1 MYLLFTAN
9 SIYLFIC
16 LFVYLFIYF
25 CGYNNKLAS
34 GTPGMCSK
42 GFQGGEQEVMNKQKT
57 CATGIDEH
65 LPYSQLSATG
75 IDEHLPYSQLSGFH
89 SSSPP

>member
-1 MYLLFTAN
+1 LKTQEQDVFV
-9 SIYLFIC
+9 IYCKLHLFIY

-65 LPYSQLSATG
+65 LPYSQLS
-75 IDEHLPYSQLSGFH
+75 GFH